1 MLLFMPIILY
11 DYSAQYFITFIVI
24 LLTKS
29 HSNYLIVIDFTCMQY
44 YLPKYCGGFKKGRVT
59 QIACI
64 LAASLIFS
72 GYYLVMTSLSCQ
84 ICGKTP
90 AKLME
95 S

>member
-1 MLLFMPIILY
+1 MNSNLIKNII
-11 DYSAQYFITFIVI
+11 S
-24 LLTKS
+24 KS
-29 HSNYLIVIDFTCMQY
+29 EQSKVA
-44 YLPKYCGGFKKGRVT
+44 VS

-64 LAASLIFS
+64 LAASWIFS

-90 AKLME
+90 AKLTE

>member
-1 MLLFMPIILY
+1 MFQKVLRPLKLLSENQIEVIRPISWNKIFLKGFV
-11 DYSAQYFITFIVI
+11 QYHD
-24 LLTKS
+24 KE
-29 HSNYLIVIDFTCMQY
+29 
-44 YLPKYCGGFKKGRVT
+44 VT

-64 LAASLIFS
+64 LVASLIFS

-90 AKLME
+90 AKLTE

>member
-1 MLLFMPIILY
+1 MATILTTVPLRNVTFPTKKKMKIGN
-11 DYSAQYFITFIVI
+11 YFSKFAVE
-24 LLTKS
+24 
-29 HSNYLIVIDFTCMQY
+29 HPSNTSIYLYIHVY
-44 YLPKYCGGFKKGRVT
+44 T

-90 AKLME
+90 AKLTE

>member
-1 MLLFMPIILY
+1 MNFYTISKNENLLNHTENPFLQLSKKMPRPG
-11 DYSAQYFITFIVI
+11 
-24 LLTKS
+24 
-29 HSNYLIVIDFTCMQY
+29 ME
-44 YLPKYCGGFKKGRVT
+44 PT

-72 GYYLVMTSLSCQ
+72 GYYLVMTSLSCH

-90 AKLME
+90 AKLTE

>member
-1 MLLFMPIILY
+1 MYVRTHVCVRHMSAVGSLLVKEWTGGPKF
-11 DYSAQYFITFIVI
+11 DSRCHQS
-24 LLTKS
+24 LTMYA
-29 HSNYLIVIDFTCMQY
+29 N
-44 YLPKYCGGFKKGRVT
+44 T

-90 AKLME
+90 AKLTE